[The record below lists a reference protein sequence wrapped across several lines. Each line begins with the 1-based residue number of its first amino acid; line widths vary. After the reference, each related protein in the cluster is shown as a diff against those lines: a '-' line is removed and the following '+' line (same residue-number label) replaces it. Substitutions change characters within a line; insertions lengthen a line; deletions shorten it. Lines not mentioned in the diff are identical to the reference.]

1 MRIGFVTSALSSD
14 DGWARY
20 SKSLIESVAKHADVS
35 VLVEKDAANESTL
48 PNVYRVLP
56 PSSFHPRVQWN
67 VCGNVQKYLKGCDL
81 VHSLIEPFAPGA
93 AFGANRIH
101 AKFLMTLHGT
111 YSVPPSNPFSIRR
124 ALLKYAYRSTAMTTT
139 GSKYTEQKT
148 REQVKF
154 GECRFIPN
162 GVDTE
167 SFHLTQDPPAAQPFI
182 LTVGAVKPRKGADI
196 TLEAFGLLK
205 DVFSTLQLVI
215 VGDTS
220 NTGFVEKLKQYAEV
234 LGVSSD
240 VHILGKVSD
249 AQLLKL
255 YNTCT
260 AFVLA
265 ARDSDGQFEGFPM
278 VFYEANA
285 CGAPVITTKGFG
297 SEYAIKDG
305 HNGFLTDMERPDQI
319 AEKVHTLLLE
329 PLRRN
334 SMREAALEEAADHT
348 WDKIAER
355 FLMPMYRDTLAQK

>member
-1 MRIGFVTSALSSD
+1 MHIGFVTSALSSD

-20 SKSLIESVAKHADVS
+20 SKSLIESVVKHANVS
-35 VLVEKDAANESTL
+35 VLVEKNVANESKL
-48 PNVYRVLP
+48 PNVFQVLP
-56 PSSFHPRVQWN
+56 PSSFHPRVQLQVYKN
-67 VCGNVQKYLKGCDL
+67 VKKHLKGADL

-93 AFGANRIH
+93 AKGAKSIG

-111 YSVPPSNPFSIRR
+111 YSVPPSNPFSVRR
-124 ALLKYAYRSTAMTTT
+124 FLLKYAYHATSMTTT

-162 GVDTE
+162 GVDTA
-167 SFHLTQDPPAAQPFI
+167 SFHLVEGAISVHPFL

-205 DVFSTLQLVI
+205 DEFPTLELKI
-215 VGDTS
+215 VGDIS
-220 NTGFVEKLKQYAEV
+220 NAGFVEKLKKRAEE
-234 LGVSSD
+234 LGVSSR
-240 VHILGKVSD
+240 VHILGKISD
-249 AQLLKL
+249 QELLEL

-285 CGAPVITTKGFG
+285 CGAPVITTRGFG

-305 HNGFLTDMERPDQI
+305 QNGFLTEMEHPEQI
-319 AEKVHTLLLE
+319 AECAKKLLSTE
-329 PLRRN
+329 NLRMQMK
-334 SMREAALEEAADHT
+334 SFALQEAENHT
-348 WDKIAER
+348 WDNIASR
-355 FLMPMYRDTLAQK
+355 FLMPMYNDTLSL